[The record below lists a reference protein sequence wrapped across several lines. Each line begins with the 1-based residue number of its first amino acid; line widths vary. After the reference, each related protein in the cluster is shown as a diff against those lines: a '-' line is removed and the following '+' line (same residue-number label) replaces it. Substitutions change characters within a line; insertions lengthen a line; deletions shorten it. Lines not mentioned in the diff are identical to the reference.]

1 MKKLMILLAAMA
13 MSTLALQANEPA
25 QPELTIISADAE
37 AAVPAE
43 GDKNETTK
51 DEVTPKN

>member
-13 MSTLALQANEPA
+13 MSTLALQANEPT
-25 QPELTIISADAE
+25 QPVEVTLTSADVE

-43 GDKNETTK
+43 GDKNETIK
-51 DEVTPKN
+51 RLKMIK

>member
-25 QPELTIISADAE
+25 QPVEITVSSADA
-37 AAVPAE
+37 AAPVE
-43 GDKNETTK
+43 GETNETK
-51 DEVTPKN
+51 DEVAPAS

>member
-25 QPELTIISADAE
+25 HPVEVTVSSADVE
-37 AAVPAE
+37 APVKSE
-43 GDKNETTK
+43 TNETK
-51 DEVTPKN
+51 DEVLPAR